1 MLPYQWLI
9 KSYVNLYPLT
19 QQEKEFTTELI
30 ILLTTPGI
38 WFIVALLVK
47 PSIISCRH
55 NTTAFDNTD
64 EQAYGTEILV
74 DHVCLLVQ
82 RITLWLTNTA
92 RRLVASD

>member
-9 KSYVNLYPLT
+9 KSYVNLFNLT
-19 QQEKEFTTELI
+19 HHEKEFTLWLI
-30 ILLTTPGI
+30 LLLTTPAM
-38 WFIVALLVK
+38 WFLVALLAK
-47 PSIISCRH
+47 PSIITCRH
-55 NTTAFDNTD
+55 HTTAFDTD

-74 DHVCLLVQ
+74 DRVCLLVQ